1 MFHSKSLGLR
11 CTHKLSQAVKQRRNE
26 EGMKY
31 GIYFAYWEKEWD
43 VDQKKYISKVK
54 DLGFDILEI
63 SCAMLKNISQGEL
76 LEIKKMAADAGVELT
91 AGYGPNAQE
100 NLASADSAV
109 ASHAVVFFTDIL
121 KKLEVL
127 DIHTLGGGIYSY
139 WPVDYSK
146 PIDKAGDWERSV
158 KNVRTVGKIA
168 GECGVDYCL
177 EVLNRF
183 EGYLLN
189 TCAECRRFVE
199 QVDVPAVKIMLDTF
213 HMNIEE
219 DSMVEA
225 ILLAGDRLGHFHV
238 GENNRRLPG
247 KGGMPWYEIG
257 SALRAI
263 GYDKNV
269 VMEPFVRSGGGVGS
283 DIKVWRDLSKGATE
297 RELDRD
303 AAWSVEFLRGAFS
316 GPNSDN
322 SSVLL

>member
-1 MFHSKSLGLR
+1 MKS
-11 CTHKLSQAVKQRRNE
+11 
-26 EGMKY
+26 
-31 GIYFAYWEKEWD
+31 GIYFAYWEKEWNA
-43 VDQKKYISKVK
+43 DQKSYISKVK
-54 DLGFDILEI
+54 KLGFDVLEI
-63 SCAMLKNISQGEL
+63 SCAMLKAISTQEL
-76 LEIKKMAADAGVELT
+76 MEMKKMAADAGITLT
-91 AGYGPNAQE
+91 AGYGPGANE
-100 NLASADSAV
+100 NLASANEDIVKNAV
-109 ASHAVVFFTDIL
+109 AFYTDIL
-121 KKLEVL
+121 KKLEIL

-139 WPVDYSK
+139 WPVDYTK

-189 TCAECRRFVE
+189 TCAECKAFVE

-263 GYDKNV
+263 GYDKNI
-269 VMEPFVRSGGGVGS
+269 VMEPFVRNGGGVGS
-283 DIKVWRDLSKGATE
+283 DIKVWRDLSKGATDE
-297 RELDRD
+297 MLDQD
-303 AAWSVEFLRGAFS
+303 AAASVAFLKNVFS
-316 GPNSDN
+316 EPNSDYG
-322 SSVLL
+322 SVLK

>member
-1 MFHSKSLGLR
+1 
-11 CTHKLSQAVKQRRNE
+11 
-26 EGMKY
+26 MKY
-31 GIYFAYWEKEWD
+31 GIYFAYWEKEWNA
-43 VDQKKYISKVK
+43 DQKSYISRVK
-54 DLGFDILEI
+54 KLGFDVLEI
-63 SCAMLKNISQGEL
+63 SCAMLKEISTQEL
-76 LEIKKMAADAGVELT
+76 MEMKKMAADAGITLT
-91 AGYGPNAQE
+91 AGYGPGANE
-100 NLASADSAV
+100 NLASANEDIVKNAV
-109 ASHAVVFFTDIL
+109 AFYTDIL
-121 KKLEVL
+121 KKLEIL

-139 WPVDYSK
+139 WPVDYTK

-189 TCAECRRFVE
+189 TCAECKAFVE

-263 GYDKNV
+263 GYDKNI
-269 VMEPFVRSGGGVGS
+269 VMEPFVRNGGGVGS
-283 DIKVWRDLSKGATE
+283 DIKVWRDLSKGATDE
-297 RELDRD
+297 MLDQD
-303 AAWSVEFLRGAFS
+303 AAASVAFLKYVFS
-316 GPNSDN
+316 GPNSDYG
-322 SSVLL
+322 SVLK

>member
-1 MFHSKSLGLR
+1 
-11 CTHKLSQAVKQRRNE
+11 
-26 EGMKY
+26 MKY
-31 GIYFAYWEKEWD
+31 GIYFAYWEQEWG
-43 VDQKKYISKVK
+43 VDQKQYISKVK
-54 DLGFDILEI
+54 KLGFDILEI
-63 SCAMLKNISQGEL
+63 SCAMLKDIRMEEL
-76 LEIKKMAADAGVELT
+76 AEMKKMAADAGVILT
-91 AGYGPNAQE
+91 AGYGPNARE
-100 NLASADSAV
+100 NLASSDPAIVQNAIS
-109 ASHAVVFFTDIL
+109 FYTDIL
-121 KKLEVL
+121 KKLEAL

-146 PIDKAGDWERSV
+146 PIDKEGDWARSV
-158 KNVRTVGKIA
+158 ENVRIVGKIA

-199 QVDVPAVKIMLDTF
+199 EVDVDAVKIMLDTF

-247 KGGMPWYEIG
+247 KGGLPWYEIG
-257 SALRAI
+257 AALRSI

-269 VMEPFVRSGGGVGS
+269 VMEPFVRSGGTVGS
-283 DIKVWRDLSKGATE
+283 DIKVWRDLSCGASE
-297 RELDRD
+297 QQLDED
-303 AAWSVEFLRGAFS
+303 AKNSAAYLRYVFG
-316 GPNSDN
+316 GPNSDYG
-322 SSVLL
+322 SVLRKK

>member
-1 MFHSKSLGLR
+1 
-11 CTHKLSQAVKQRRNE
+11 
-26 EGMKY
+26 MKY
-31 GIYFAYWEKEWD
+31 GIYFAYWEKEWNA
-43 VDQKKYISKVK
+43 DQKSYISKVK
-54 DLGFDILEI
+54 KLGFDVLEI
-63 SCAMLKNISQGEL
+63 SCAMLKAISTQEL
-76 LEIKKMAADAGVELT
+76 MEMKKMAADAGITLT
-91 AGYGPNAQE
+91 AGYGPGANE
-100 NLASADSAV
+100 NLASANEDIVKNAV
-109 ASHAVVFFTDIL
+109 AFYTDIL
-121 KKLEVL
+121 KKLEIL
-127 DIHTLGGGIYSY
+127 EIHTLGGGIYSY
-139 WPVDYSK
+139 WPVDYTK

-189 TCAECRRFVE
+189 TCAECKAFVE
-199 QVDVPAVKIMLDTF
+199 QVDVSAVKIMLDTF

-263 GYDKNV
+263 GYDKNI
-269 VMEPFVRSGGGVGS
+269 VMEPFVRNGGGVGS
-283 DIKVWRDLSKGATE
+283 DIKVWRDLSKGATDE
-297 RELDRD
+297 MLDQD
-303 AAWSVEFLRGAFS
+303 AAASVAFLKNVFS
-316 GPNSDN
+316 GPNSDYG
-322 SSVLL
+322 SVLK

>member
-1 MFHSKSLGLR
+1 
-11 CTHKLSQAVKQRRNE
+11 
-26 EGMKY
+26 MKY
-31 GIYFAYWEKEWD
+31 GIYFAYWEKEWNA
-43 VDQKKYISKVK
+43 DQKSYISRVK
-54 DLGFDILEI
+54 KLGFDVLEI
-63 SCAMLKNISQGEL
+63 SCAMLKAISTQEL
-76 LEIKKMAADAGVELT
+76 MEMKKMAADAGITLT
-91 AGYGPNAQE
+91 AGYGPGANE
-100 NLASADSAV
+100 NLASANEDIV
-109 ASHAVVFFTDIL
+109 KNAVVFYTDIL
-121 KKLEVL
+121 KKLEIL

-139 WPVDYSK
+139 WPVDYTK

-189 TCAECRRFVE
+189 TCAECKAFVE

-263 GYDKNV
+263 GYDKNI
-269 VMEPFVRSGGGVGS
+269 VMEPFVRNGGGVGS
-283 DIKVWRDLSKGATE
+283 DIKVWRDLSKGATDE
-297 RELDRD
+297 MLDQD
-303 AAWSVEFLRGAFS
+303 AAASVAFLKNVFS
-316 GPNSDN
+316 GPNSDYG
-322 SSVLL
+322 SVLK

>member
-1 MFHSKSLGLR
+1 
-11 CTHKLSQAVKQRRNE
+11 
-26 EGMKY
+26 MKY
-31 GIYFAYWEKEWD
+31 GIYFAYWEKEWNA
-43 VDQKKYISKVK
+43 DQKSYISRVK
-54 DLGFDILEI
+54 KLGFDVLEI
-63 SCAMLKNISQGEL
+63 SCAMLKAISTQEL
-76 LEIKKMAADAGVELT
+76 MEMKKMAADAGITLT
-91 AGYGPNAQE
+91 AGYGPGANE
-100 NLASADSAV
+100 NLASANEDVVKNAV
-109 ASHAVVFFTDIL
+109 AFYTDIL
-121 KKLEVL
+121 KKLEIL
-127 DIHTLGGGIYSY
+127 EIYTLGGGIYSY
-139 WPVDYSK
+139 WPVDYTK

-189 TCAECRRFVE
+189 TCAECKAFVE

-263 GYDKNV
+263 GYDKNI
-269 VMEPFVRSGGGVGS
+269 VMEPFVRNGGGVGS
-283 DIKVWRDLSKGATE
+283 DIKVWRDLSKGATDE
-297 RELDRD
+297 MLDQD
-303 AAWSVEFLRGAFS
+303 AAASVAFLKNVFS
-316 GPNSDN
+316 GPNSDYG
-322 SSVLL
+322 SVLK